1 MKKILFLV
9 VAFFLIFASMGNTA
23 TIRMDELTD
32 GTSSPPTTS
41 WYVVGYNGTVAYRFT
56 IGSLLGLFTYPAAG
70 VAVSTGTGWT
80 TSLNITGISNSTSTT
95 SSTVAASATAV
106 KSAYDLANGKQDSN
120 AALTS
125 LAGLTETNGGIPYGT
140 GTNAYAWLAAG
151 AAGKVLQGNGAA
163 APVWSTPTY
172 PSASGTARK
181 ILVSDGTNNVYSTE
195 TWAVPGTSGNIL
207 KSDGTNWTSSN
218 TLSSV
223 TIGGFT
229 PSKVLCSDGSGNAL
243 ACTNLTDTAFS
254 AYATLA
260 SPTFTGTVTLPASTS
275 LTTPVIGAATG
286 TSLYATGR
294 LDGTVGMVLS
304 TATSATTISSTN
316 NKSSYYMNRGD
327 SDAHSIY
334 TLPTAAAGLQYCVK
348 NYTGI
353 TTVLTFQTSASG
365 QYIDLDGTNT
375 ASGGFIHSAG
385 AAGDGACVVGVDST
399 HWVAIPIKGTWS
411 RD

>member
-9 VAFFLIFASMGNTA
+9 VAFFLMFASIGNTA

-32 GTSSPPTTS
+32 GTSTPPTTS
-41 WYVVGYNGTVAYRFT
+41 WYVVGYNATTAYRFT

-80 TSLNITGISNSTSTT
+80 TSLNITGISDSTSTT
-95 SSTVAASATAV
+95 SSTVAGSATAV
-106 KSAYDLANGKQDSN
+106 KSAYDLANGKQASS
-120 AALTS
+120 ATLSS

-140 GTNAYAWLAAG
+140 GDNGYAWLAAG
-151 AAGKVLQGNGAA
+151 AAGKVLQGAGAA
-163 APVWSTPTY
+163 APAWSTPTY

-218 TLSSV
+218 TISNV

-229 PSKVLCSDGSGNAL
+229 ASKVLCSDGSGNAL
-243 ACTNLTDTAFS
+243 ACTNLTDLAFS
-254 AYATLA
+254 SYAPLA
-260 SPTFTGTVTLPASTS
+260 SPTFTGTVTLPNSTS

-294 LDGTVGMVLS
+294 IDGTVGVTLS
-304 TATSATTISSTN
+304 TANSATTIDSTS
-316 NKSSYYMNRGD
+316 NKSSYYFNQGD

-353 TTVLTFQTSASG
+353 SRVVTFQTSAAG
-365 QYIDLDGTNT
+365 QYIDLDGTNS

-385 AAGDGACVVGVDST
+385 AAGDGACVVGTDAT
-399 HWVAIPIKGTWS
+399 HWVAFPVKGTWS